1 MKKGRLDMKKYLALL
16 LALVMSLSLF
26 ACGKKEGD
34 DNKDKDKTEYKVA
47 MITDYG
53 DITDQSFNQTTY
65 EACKAFAE
73 KNKIEFKYYKPAGD
87 NTADRVAMI
96 ESAVEEGFNVIVMPG
111 YAFGGAIVEAA
122 PQHKDVKF
130 IALDVAKGDLLE
142 AGVAKAGE
150 SYDYNPDNW
159 ELSKYVDMSNVYCA
173 IYQEELCGYMAGYA
187 AVKLGY
193 KNLGFLGGMAVPA
206 VVRYGYGFVQG
217 VDAAAAELKLTDVKV
232 NYIYGGQFFGDADI
246 TAVMDTWYN
255 GGTEVVF
262 ACGGGIYT
270 SAVDAAK
277 KVSGAKVIGVDVDQA
292 GVIAKYAAGEVA
304 DQATIDGFKALTV
317 TSAMK
322 GLYPATFDTLTDVIV
337 KGNWDNYKGKI
348 QNLGLVSGDDPTL
361 NYVQIP
367 MESTQWKD
375 GAFTQDD
382 YKVMV
387 KNMFD
392 GKITVSNDTT
402 KAAKDFATVIT
413 VDDQGKIKG

>member
-1 MKKGRLDMKKYLALL
+1 MMKKFLALM
-16 LALVMSLSLF
+16 LALVMALSLV
-26 ACGKKEGD
+26 ACGQENQDSNGTYD
-34 DNKDKDKTEYKVA
+34 TDKDTDVTDVAYKVA

-73 KNKIEFKYYKPAGD
+73 ANGVDFQYFKPAGD

-96 ESAVEEGFNVIVMPG
+96 ESAVDQGYNVIVMPG
-111 YAFGGAIVEAA
+111 YAFGAAIAETA
-122 PQHKDVKF
+122 PKFSDVKF
-130 IALDVAKGDLLE
+130 IALDVSAGDL
-142 AGVAKAGE
+142 GE
-150 SYDYNPDNW
+150 GFEVPAN
-159 ELSKYVDMSNVYCA
+159 LYCA
-173 IYQEELCGYMAGYA
+173 VYQEELCGYMAGYA

-206 VVRYGYGFVQG
+206 VQRYGYGFVQG

-232 NYIYGGQFFGDADI
+232 NYAYGNQFFGDADI
-246 TAVMDTWYN
+246 TAAMDTWYA
-255 GGTEVVF
+255 GGTEIVF

-277 KVSGAKVIGVDVDQA
+277 KVEGAKVIGVDVDQA
-292 GVIAKYAAGEVA
+292 AVIANYAAGEGA
-304 DQATIDGFKALTV
+304 DAATVEGYKALTV

-337 KGNWDNYKGKI
+337 NGNWEKYSGKI
-348 QNLGLVSGDDPTL
+348 DTLGLVSADDPAA

-367 MESTQWKD
+367 MESTQWAD
-375 GAFTQDD
+375 GKFTQDD
-382 YKVMV
+382 YKTLV
-387 KNMFD
+387 KAMFD
-392 GKITVSNDTT
+392 GTLTVSNDIT

-413 VDDQGKIKG
+413 VDDQGNIK

>member
-96 ESAVEEGFNVIVMPG
+96 ESAVDEGFNVIVMPG

-193 KNLGFLGGMAVPA
+193 KNLGFLGGIAVPA

-277 KVSGAKVIGVDVDQA
+277 KVNGAKVIGVDVDQA
-292 GVIAKYAAGEVA
+292 GVIAKYAAGEGA

-322 GLYPATFDTLTDVIV
+322 GLAPTV
-337 KGNWDNYKGKI
+337 KAILGELILKDNWAQYAGQINT
-348 QNLGLVSGDDPTL
+348 LGLVSGTDVEA

-367 MESTQWKD
+367 YESTQWSD
-375 GAFTQDD
+375 TFTKDD
-382 YKVMV
+382 YAALVAA
-387 KNMFD
+387 MFD
-392 GKITVSNDTT
+392 GTITVSNDTET
-402 KAAKDFATVIT
+402 EPTVQTIT
-413 VDDQGKIKG
+413 VDYQGNIK